1 MLGRGNQETTRSFH
15 LENFNFYLKGEEGI
29 AFADSDERDDAIL
42 NLVNI
47 AGTHVVFE
55 NREIVA
61 YNALHDPNLK
71 NRPRPLFHVSRQ
83 LIRYV

>member
-1 MLGRGNQETTRSFH
+1 M
-15 LENFNFYLKGEEGI
+15 ENLKNHFRGEEGI
-29 AFADSDERDDAIL
+29 AFADTAERDDAIL

-83 LIRYV
+83 LIRYFEP